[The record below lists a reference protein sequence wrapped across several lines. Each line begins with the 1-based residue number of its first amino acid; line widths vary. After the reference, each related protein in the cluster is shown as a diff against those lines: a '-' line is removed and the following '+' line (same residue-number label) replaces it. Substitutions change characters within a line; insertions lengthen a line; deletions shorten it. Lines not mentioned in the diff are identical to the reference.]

1 MFEKVRRTLRSLRS
15 HTSGNATLLMAFGM
29 PALVGGTGIAVDV
42 SQWYM
47 WKRELQYAVDQSALA
62 GAWARTDDSLKD
74 KYVTRARQEFTA
86 NTSMTTTI
94 ATTPIVSLAN
104 YAGGS
109 NNSVAV
115 SATATQ
121 RLPFS
126 SFLTGRSTTVYVFA
140 QASFA
145 SGSTFTSCIIA
156 VDDDADG
163 AITIGG
169 SSVLT
174 AGCGMAALSSSESAI
189 KVSGNPEI
197 DAGWVLAKGGIDD
210 WFDTH
215 TDDEIHEHMSGLY
228 DPFATLSPPNPTSS
242 QTAKTYSCTPGATTT
257 TANKTVVTTTSYSY
271 WKGSNSNNAAS
282 FPTYS
287 PKKPTTTSTTGP
299 TNMTVANGTTAG
311 TTSSSTDTWTKL
323 SGSGQNTVWE
333 KKTVAVA
340 TTYANVVVTTTQ
352 TQASVTPGTYTD
364 LQVSCKTVFSSG
376 VYILNGGQ
384 LKIPGQYQVTGA
396 GVMFVLKG
404 GASIHIN
411 GGSNVNLTAI
421 TAAEL
426 MAQGVNSVQANKLAG
441 MLVFEDRSSTAGA
454 NANKLNGNAA
464 TVLNGTIYL
473 PNSHISFEGT
483 ASVTS
488 QCLMIAANMITI
500 TGNANMTTFCPA
512 GVTEDTVVATEG
524 GKVKLVA

>member
-1 MFEKVRRTLRSLRS
+1 MFEKVRSTLRNLRS

-62 GAWARTDDSLKD
+62 GAWARTDDGLKEN
-74 KYVTRARQEFTA
+74 YAARARQEFAA
-86 NTSMTTTI
+86 NTSMTKTI
-94 ATTPIVSLAN
+94 STTPVVSLAN

-115 SATATQ
+115 SATASQ

-126 SFLTGRSTTVYVFA
+126 SFLTGQSTTVYVFA

-145 SGSTFTSCIIA
+145 AGSTFTSCIIA

-163 AITIGG
+163 AVTIGG

-174 AGCGMAALSSSESAI
+174 AGCGIAALSDSETAI
-189 KVSGNPEI
+189 RVNGSPEI
-197 DAGWVLAKGGIDD
+197 DAGWVLSAGGIDD

-215 TDDEIHEHMSGLY
+215 TDDEVHENLSGLY
-228 DPFATLSPPNPTSS
+228 DPFAELSPPNPTAS
-242 QTAKTYSCTPGATTT
+242 QTSKTYQCINGNTTT
-257 TANKTVVTTTSYSY
+257 TADRTVVTTISYSY
-271 WKGSNSNNAAS
+271 KRGSNSNNWSDYA
-282 FPTYS
+282 YS
-287 PKKPTTTSTTGP
+287 TPRAGSTTTTGP
-299 TNMTVANGTTAG
+299 TNQTVANGTTNG
-311 TTSSSTDTWTKL
+311 TTSSTSTSSTRL
-323 SGSGQNTVWE
+323 SGSGQNAIWE
-333 KKTVAVA
+333 VQ
-340 TTYANVVVTTTQ
+340 TTTTQTTHANVLVTTTE

-364 LQVSCKTVFSSG
+364 LQISCKTVFSSG

-384 LKIPGQYQVTGA
+384 LKIPGQYEVTGA

-404 GASIHIN
+404 GASIHVN

-426 MAQGVNSVQANKLAG
+426 MAQGVNSVEANKLAG
-441 MLVFEDRSSTAGA
+441 MLVFEDRSSTANS
-454 NANKLNGNAA
+454 NANLLNGNAA

-473 PNSHISFEGT
+473 PNSHISFQGT

-500 TGNANMTTFCPA
+500 TGTANMTTFCPA
-512 GVTEDTVVATEG
+512 GSTEDTIVANEG